1 MNKQRRD
8 ILRQALVA
16 LDLAE
21 SHVSDSMDDEQS
33 ALDNLPESFQDSDR
47 GAAFEDNIDRLN
59 DAIDLIGQA
68 YDLIEET
75 INA

>member
-1 MNKQRRD
+1 MNNHRRD
-8 ILRQALVA
+8 ILRQALVS

-21 SHVSDSMDDEQS
+21 SHVSGCMDDEQS

-59 DAIDLIGQA
+59 DAIDLIDQA
-68 YDLIEET
+68 RDLIEET

>member
-8 ILRQALVA
+8 ILRQALIA
-16 LDLAE
+16 LDTAE
-21 SHVSDSMDDEQS
+21 SRISDSMNDEQS

-47 GAAFEDNIDRLN
+47 GAAFEDNIDRLS